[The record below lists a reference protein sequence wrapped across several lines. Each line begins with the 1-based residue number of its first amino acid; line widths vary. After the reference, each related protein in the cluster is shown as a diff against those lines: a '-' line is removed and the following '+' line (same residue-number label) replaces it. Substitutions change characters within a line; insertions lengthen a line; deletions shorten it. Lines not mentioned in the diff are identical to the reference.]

1 LDAGLRTSNTATLVE
16 AARSLGASWP
26 MTVWRVVLPTL
37 RTSVLNASFL
47 AFALVLGEFTMA
59 RLLQYQPFAVWLLQ
73 FGNTDGQLSV
83 ALSLLSLLLTWGLL
97 LLMTALAGRGPK
109 RATA

>member
-1 LDAGLRTSNTATLVE
+1 
-16 AARSLGASWP
+16 
-26 MTVWRVVLPTL
+26 VVLPTL

-83 ALSLLSLLLTWGLL
+83 ALSLLSLLLTWLL
-97 LLMTALAGRGPK
+97 LIVMTVIAGRGPK
-109 RATA
+109 RAAV